1 LLVVV
6 AVIALLVATVLPAL
20 ALTSDKTK
28 RAACR
33 NNLRQIAVAM
43 TLYAGENADT
53 VLPARSSVQIALNP
67 PEASAASK
75 LGLVTNAPSIWTCP
89 NRPGLPVYE
98 PQYPQWIIGYQ
109 YFGGITTWQNPAGSF
124 PSSSPVKLG
133 LARPHWT
140 LAADAVIKVNAV
152 WGGQEPGREFVYA
165 KMPQHHAADALTP
178 TGGNQVFVDGSVQWI
193 EFQKMYF
200 LHTWSVSA
208 RKCYFYQDPQDF
220 PATLRGAL
228 PGLRAL

>member
-1 LLVVV
+1 MQAAIGQWRVVGRALPLTRGRRSDGGRAHILAFTLLELLVVV

-43 TLYAGENADT
+43 TLYAAENGDR
-53 VLPARSSVQIALNP
+53 VLPARSSAGVSVQIALNP
-67 PEASAASK
+67 PEATAAFK

-109 YFGGITTWQNPAGSF
+109 YFGGIATWRNPAGSF
-124 PSSSPVKLG
+124 ASFSPIRLG
-133 LARPHWT
+133 LAQPHWT
-140 LAADAVIKVNAV
+140 LAADAVIKVNGRTGARTRICLCELASASPRRFV
-152 WGGQEPGREFVYA
+152 HADRRQPG
-165 KMPQHHAADALTP
+165 
-178 TGGNQVFVDGSVQWI
+178 I
-193 EFQKMYF
+193 
-200 LHTWSVSA
+200 
-208 RKCYFYQDPQDF
+208 C
-220 PATLRGAL
+220 
-228 PGLRAL
+228 